1 MFLAYSSACVDVL
14 RDLYAAAL
22 AASARMDLRLY
33 HYAGRAARE
42 EALADLNRFI
52 ESVGNLASGH
62 GHAILREN
70 VFCLIFV
77 NFHKESICVVP

>member
-14 RDLYAAAL
+14 CDLHAAAL
-22 AASARMDLRLY
+22 AASARMDLRL
-33 HYAGRAARE
+33 HHHSGRAAGE
-42 EALADLNRFI
+42 KALADLNRFI
-52 ESVGNLASGH
+52 ESVGNLAPRN